1 MKGIR
6 FIPDNTSFDFVSFR
20 FIAYGIT
27 ALLVVGSI
35 ILTLTKGLN
44 FGIDFRGGYL
54 VEARFEQPAD
64 IAGLRHKLN
73 QLKVGEVKLQSLE
86 NPRDVL
92 IRIERS
98 KGADP
103 DEHTLTQVKSALGDK
118 VSYRRIE
125 TVGPKVSGDLVNG
138 AIWSVMWAML
148 AMLIYI
154 WFRFEWQFSVCGIF
168 ALLHDCVGVIGFYAL
183 TQLEFNETAIIAI
196 LTTAGYSINDTVV
209 IYDRIR
215 ENLRKQKVFDLKNII
230 NKSINETLSR
240 TILTSGTTLIALFA
254 LYLFGGEVIANF
266 SLPII
271 VGISMGAFSSICV
284 AALLLLF
291 FDLTPKIT
299 TDPENPNAR
308 TA

>member
-6 FIPDNTSFDFVSFR
+6 FVPDNTNFDFVSFR
-20 FIAYGIT
+20 FIAYGVT
-27 ALLVVGSI
+27 ALLVVGSL
-35 ILTLTKGLN
+35 ILLLTKGLN
-44 FGIDFRGGYL
+44 LGIDFRGGYL
-54 VEARFEQPAD
+54 VEARFESAVD
-64 IAGLRHKLN
+64 TSALRHKLN
-73 QLKVGEVKLQSLE
+73 QLKIGEVKLQALE

-92 IRIERS
+92 IRIEKS

-103 DEHTLTQVKSALGDK
+103 DDQTLAQVKTTLGDK

-125 TVGPKVSGDLVNG
+125 TVGPKVSGDLIEG
-138 AIWSVMWAML
+138 AVWSVIWAMV

-154 WFRFEWQFSVCGIF
+154 WIRFEWQFSLCGIF
-168 ALLHDCVGVIGFYAL
+168 ALLHDCIGVVGFYAL
-183 TQLEFNETAIIAI
+183 TQAEFNETAIIAI

-215 ENLRKQKVFDLKNII
+215 ENLRKQKVFVLENII

-291 FDLTPKIT
+291 FDLTPKMSE
-299 TDPENPNAR
+299 DPQNPNSQ